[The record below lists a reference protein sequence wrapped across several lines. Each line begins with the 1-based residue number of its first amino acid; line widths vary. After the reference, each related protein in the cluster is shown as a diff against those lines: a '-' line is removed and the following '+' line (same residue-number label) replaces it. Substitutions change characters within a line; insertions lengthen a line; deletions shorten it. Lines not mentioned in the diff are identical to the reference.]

1 MKDIHLFA
9 NSNPIKKQEKM
20 QKISD
25 FWPSDYSDYG
35 AFSSDYG
42 QRLWRKN
49 ASDFCKYASDFPA
62 TMGNP
67 QKIRKFPEKWE
78 ENRFFEGEKGA
89 KTEKWEFF
97 PFFKEKRPR
106 MQPIPGASVYPSRA
120 ARSASFILS
129 CIGIAAG
136 NKTRHGPLYGNG
148 GCLEVW
154 AQKNRGIMS
163 PGYSLYILSFSLPDP
178 FV

>member
-1 MKDIHLFA
+1 MGH
-9 NSNPIKKQEKM
+9 
-20 QKISD
+20 
-25 FWPSDYSDYG
+25 
-35 AFSSDYG
+35 
-42 QRLWRKN
+42 
-49 ASDFCKYASDFPA
+49 FPA
-62 TMGNP
+62 TMASDYDAKMLATFRNMPATFQRLSG
-67 QKIRKFPEKWE
+67 IPEKTLE
-78 ENRFFEGEKGA
+78 FPKKTVENRFFWGKIGA
-89 KTEKWEFF
+89 KIKNWENI
-97 PFFKEKRPR
+97 PFFKEKRAR

-120 ARSASFILS
+120 ARSASFVLS

-136 NKTRHGPLYGNG
+136 NKTRYGPLYGNG